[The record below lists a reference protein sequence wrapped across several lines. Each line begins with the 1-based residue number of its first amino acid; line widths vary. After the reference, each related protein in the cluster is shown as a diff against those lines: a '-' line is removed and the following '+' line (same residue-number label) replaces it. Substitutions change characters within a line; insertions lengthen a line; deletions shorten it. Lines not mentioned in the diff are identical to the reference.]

1 MVGFVDIS
9 TVDLVPGSEFLV
21 NCADVL
27 GALLSN
33 FVGVSGALVSVL
45 ELTAVLATLVTVSDR
60 AMEMERF
67 LSRRLARLLAAL
79 RLRNC
84 FVDSVIRTMN
94 CVWGSERRCCCE
106 KRVRFVCGGPECILN
121 APGPPHT
128 KRTRCSEQ
136 HLLSDPHAFHRLNDT
151 VNETSMQA

>member
-21 NCADVL
+21 DCAYVS
-27 GALLSN
+27 GALLSDC
-33 FVGVSGALVSVL
+33 VCVSGELVSVL

-60 AMEMERF
+60 AMVPMERF

-84 FVDSVIRTMN
+84 FVDIIIKTMN
-94 CVWGSERRCCCE
+94 CVGIR
-106 KRVRFVCGGPECILN
+106 KKVLF
-121 APGPPHT
+121 
-128 KRTRCSEQ
+128 
-136 HLLSDPHAFHRLNDT
+136 
-151 VNETSMQA
+151 

>member
-1 MVGFVDIS
+1 MASSFFSLTCWKWVSVLLGRPAFCGAVDLVGFVDIS

-21 NCADVL
+21 DCADVS

-45 ELTAVLATLVTVSDR
+45 ELMAVPATLMTVSDR
-60 AMEMERF
+60 AMVMERF

-94 CVWGSERRCCCE
+94 CVGIR
-106 KRVRFVCGGPECILN
+106 KKV
-121 APGPPHT
+121 
-128 KRTRCSEQ
+128 
-136 HLLSDPHAFHRLNDT
+136 LL
-151 VNETSMQA
+151 